1 MEVTTYLNSI
11 DTKNSDAIMI
21 LKIKNT
27 IYIGGWGMDV
37 EIYIE
42 KDRIQPKIVIHT
54 NEVTSEIN
62 ELVKRL
68 TEFSEPVLVGY
79 LNEEAILLGLEDI
92 YRIYSQGQKVVAET
106 LKEKAYL
113 RFRLYEL
120 EEKLVGTKLIRISN
134 SEIVNLKKVKSLDL
148 SIAGTI
154 TMKFDNGE
162 KSFVS
167 RRYVDKIKHYIG
179 IS

>member
-1 MEVTTYLNSI
+1 
-11 DTKNSDAIMI
+11 
-21 LKIKNT
+21 
-27 IYIGGWGMDV
+27 MDV
-37 EIYIE
+37 ELSIE
-42 KDRIQPKIVIHT
+42 KDRLKPKIVIHT

-68 TEFSEPVLVGY
+68 SDYNERVLVGY
-79 LNEEAILLGLEDI
+79 LNEEAILLNLEDI

-106 LKEKAYL
+106 QKEKVYL
-113 RFRLYEL
+113 KFRLYEL
-120 EEKLVGTKLIRISN
+120 EEKLAGTRLIRISN
-134 SEIVNLKKVKSLDL
+134 SEIVNLRRVKSLDL

-154 TMKFDNGE
+154 SMKFDNGE

-179 IS
+179 IL

>member
-1 MEVTTYLNSI
+1 
-11 DTKNSDAIMI
+11 
-21 LKIKNT
+21 
-27 IYIGGWGMDV
+27 MDV
-37 EIYIE
+37 EICID
-42 KDRIQPKIVIHT
+42 KDRTRPKMVIHT
-54 NEVTSEIN
+54 NEMTPEIN

-68 TEFSEPVLVGY
+68 SDYNEQVLVGF
-79 LNEEAILLGLEDI
+79 LNEEAILLNLEDI

-106 LKEKAYL
+106 QKEKVYL
-113 RFRLYEL
+113 KFRLYEL
-120 EEKLVGTKLIRISN
+120 EEKLAGTRLIRISN
-134 SEIVNLKKVKSLDL
+134 SEIVNLKRVKSLDL

-154 TMKFDNGE
+154 SMKFDNGE

>member
-1 MEVTTYLNSI
+1 
-11 DTKNSDAIMI
+11 
-21 LKIKNT
+21 
-27 IYIGGWGMDV
+27 MDV
-37 EIYIE
+37 EICID
-42 KDRIQPKIVIHT
+42 KDRIKPKVVIHT

-62 ELVKRL
+62 EMVKRL
-68 TEFSEPVLVGY
+68 SDYNQQVLVGY
-79 LNEEAILLGLEDI
+79 LNEEAILLNLEDI

-106 LKEKAYL
+106 QKEKVYL

-120 EEKLVGTKLIRISN
+120 EERLAGTRLIRISN
-134 SEIVNLKKVKSLDL
+134 SEIINLKRIKSLDL
-148 SIAGTI
+148 SISGTI